1 MKLKNKVKP
10 SVPQMDP
17 GTYIGLCVGI
27 YAIGEQETSYN
38 DKTRYVEQIVITFEF
53 PSVTIE
59 IDGEVKPRQLSR
71 TYTAST
77 SERGSLRKLLKTW
90 RGKDFASSD
99 DMAEFDL
106 TAMLGQ
112 SALIQV
118 LQNENGYANIESV
131 IPLPVG
137 MADPSTATP
146 LLSFDVEEWSDE
158 GYEALPEWIQE
169 KVRNSTQWK
178 EQHAPDMEVT
188 IPVAEPVA
196 ADTVPA
202 ATKAVPF

>member
-27 YAIGEQETSYN
+27 YSIGEQETSYN

-53 PSVTIE
+53 PGVTIE
-59 IDGEVKPRQLSR
+59 IDGEEKPRQLSR

-77 SERGSLRKLLKTW
+77 SERSGLRKLLKTW

-99 DMAEFDL
+99 EMADFEL
-106 TAMLGQ
+106 TAMLGH

-131 IPLPVG
+131 IPLPAG
-137 MADPSTATP
+137 MPDPSTSTE
-146 LLSFDVEEWSDE
+146 LMSFDVEDWDDKRF
-158 GYEALPEWIQE
+158 EALPEWIQE
-169 KVRNSTQWK
+169 KIKNSTQWK
-178 EQHAPDMEVT
+178 EQHAPD
-188 IPVAEPVA
+188 
-196 ADTVPA
+196 TVVDFPAPA
-202 ATKAVPF
+202 AAPTPPAKEKVPF